1 MGDIPIM
8 TVYLERYP
16 QRLPLE
22 DHESLLGFVH
32 RLKDRNDFS
41 WADIVEDLGG
51 QPRRGV
57 LSVDQLR
64 ELSRLSRIPFE
75 RLASAQHGLAIG
87 DARLY
92 GEDIGNGSV
101 VIGQSRVCVHCMIET
116 EVHLR
121 IWDLK
126 ALEICPVH
134 CTAIIDRCPVTLCSR
149 QLSWQRPLFL
159 HCPGGHSMK
168 QMSTFLEQQS
178 RQFGGH
184 FAERVIYETIGLEHG
199 RDLARPELPPSIR
212 DLPLPS
218 FIEFTKFL
226 GVLVNDRDKS
236 ISLNRQVG
244 SPRSSNSKLMNA
256 GVRIAKYW
264 PDAFHGLIQGAI
276 VGRRYSTHTTRNRI
290 VRMSQRHI
298 QRSSMQHTRLL
309 DQELRNV
316 RAARG

>member
-1 MGDIPIM
+1 M

-32 RLKDRNDFS
+32 RLKDRNNFS
-41 WADIVEDLGG
+41 WADVVQDLGG
-51 QPRRGV
+51 QPLRGV

-64 ELSRLSRIPFE
+64 ELSRLSRIPLE
-75 RLASAQHGLAIG
+75 RLASAQHGLALD
-87 DARLY
+87 DAKLY
-92 GEDIGNGSV
+92 GEVIGKGSIAV
-101 VIGQSRVCVHCMIET
+101 GQSRVCVHCMIKA

-134 CTAIIDRCPVTLCSR
+134 GVALIDRCPAPLCSK
-149 QLSWQRPLFL
+149 QLSWQGPSLMQ
-159 HCPGGHSMK
+159 CPGGHSMA
-168 QMSTFLEQQS
+168 QISECLQQQS
-178 RQFGGH
+178 RQFGSH
-184 FAERVIYETIGLEHG
+184 FAERVIYETVGLEHG
-199 RDLARPELPPSIR
+199 RELAWPELPPGVR

-236 ISLNRQVG
+236 ISLDRQAT
-244 SPRSSNSKLMNA
+244 SPRSSSSKLMNA
-256 GVRIAKYW
+256 GVRIAKGW

-276 VGRRYSTHTTRNRI
+276 VGRRYSTHSTRDRI

-298 QRSSMQHTRLL
+298 QRSSMEHTRLL
-309 DQELRNV
+309 DQELRKIHMA
-316 RAARG
+316 RGEDAAR